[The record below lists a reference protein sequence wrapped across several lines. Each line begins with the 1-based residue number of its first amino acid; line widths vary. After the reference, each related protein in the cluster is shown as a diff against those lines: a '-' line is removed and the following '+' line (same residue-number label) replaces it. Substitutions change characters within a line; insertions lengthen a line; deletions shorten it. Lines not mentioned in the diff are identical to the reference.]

1 MQTATALSSASN
13 QLISFDLKHK
23 ILCGSLVVTFTMA
36 LLFRLHGWSIPIWH
50 QIIDGSKKTEILLGH
65 ARDIRSDDY
74 FLDIPMI
81 LAQTAHRPS
90 FPVINRNI
98 GGGQY
103 MLAPIKAP
111 AKSFI
116 TLYRPFTWG
125 FFLGNDLGL
134 SWMWWGLTLGLFYS
148 FFLVFMLV
156 SRNLF
161 WISFWAGFAL
171 VFSPYFQFWSLH
183 KTEIAIHWAGAFVS
197 AAYLLSTRKR
207 WLIWCAGIF
216 LGWSIGGIALDN
228 IYPPIAVSVAW
239 LLPFAGAAWCW
250 EHRKLLPWKEHRI
263 DRVSA
268 VVLAIVIV
276 GASLGAFFQESREF
290 IQLIQNT
297 TYPGR
302 RFSSGGGYP
311 LWAFFSQDFFAE
323 TCNHP
328 GAWLGNICEDSSFI
342 FVFPV
347 IWCLL
352 LILFIQKRNW
362 LDSWTLILAVYVGG
376 MMIYTYAGFPD
387 WLAHLTLL
395 GMSTINRTQM
405 GLGLADL
412 LMLVAAL
419 SNLRLRE
426 SLNFQARW
434 ISLLLWVSLLVLC
447 GFWFK
452 SHWPHLKLF
461 WLFLGV
467 GFQGLLAFLWWSKN
481 LRSWGMA
488 LLALASFAY
497 TFNFNPW
504 VRGGSDYLFKN
515 PLSTKILE
523 LDRSDQNI
531 HQWVVIGDNGV
542 SNLLRIIGVKSLGG
556 YHGYPQFEIWKL
568 FDPEGKYRPIYNQ
581 CAYIVFTPNAS
592 AETQFTSPSPG
603 VVFVAANPSTLAF
616 EKAGVRFFIAVGQPA
631 MQIFEQS
638 AGFNKVFSYADKAIY
653 ERKHENNRIL

>member
-1 MQTATALSSASN
+1 MQTTSAFSPALNSS
-13 QLISFDLKHK
+13 ISFDLKHK
-23 ILCGSLVVTFTMA
+23 ILCGALTFIFALA
-36 LLFRLHGWSIPIWH
+36 LLFHLHGWSTPNWH
-50 QIIDGSKKTEILLGH
+50 NFIDGSPPTEILFGH
-65 ARDIRSDDY
+65 ARDIRSDD
-74 FLDIPMI
+74 FLLDIPMI
-81 LAQTAHRPS
+81 LAQTAHQPS

-111 AKSFI
+111 AKNFI

-207 WLIWCAGIF
+207 WLIWCAGLA

-239 LLPFAGAAWCW
+239 LLPFAGAAWYW
-250 EHRKLLPWKEHRI
+250 EHRKLLPWKEYRL
-263 DRVSA
+263 DRAGA
-268 VVLAIVIV
+268 VVLAIIIV
-276 GASLGAFFQESREF
+276 GVSLGAFFQESREF

-311 LWAFFSQDFFAE
+311 LWAFFSHDFFAE

-328 GAWLGNICEDSSFI
+328 GSWLGNICEDSSFI
-342 FVFPV
+342 FVFPA

-352 LILFIQKRNW
+352 LILLIQYRKW
-362 LDSWTLILAVYVGG
+362 LDPWSLILAIYVGG
-376 MMIYTYAGFPD
+376 VMIYTYVGFPD
-387 WLAHLTLL
+387 WLAHLTLF

-419 SNLRLRE
+419 SNPRLRE

-434 ISLLLWVSLLVLC
+434 ISLLLWVSLLIVC

-452 SHWPHLKLF
+452 SHWPHLKLY

-581 CAYIVFTPNAS
+581 CAYMVFTPNAS